1 MVLTSFQ
8 DIDSRALFLA
18 GGLLMLSVLFL
29 ISYKRQQRHIHSGKE
44 LVRGA
49 GRNENGR
56 LAIELLFHVA
66 QPNKWYRI
74 AAYFDL
80 VAKSKEGFFERFEM
94 TRHRF
99 KLSLQDRAGGVLV
112 NETRP
117 FQDFAI
123 FALSRRKEASSMI
136 GAQST
141 LRCHG
146 DGVPILEFVPPQTGD
161 YRITFE
167 ITGEETIKDGRF
179 EYESTLEYFAL
190 SVREGVLPMKSQA
203 YPHEKL
209 DLRQAANGSTAR

>member
-29 ISYKRQQRHIHSGKE
+29 ISYKREQRHIHSGKE

-56 LAIELLFHVA
+56 LAIDLLFHVA

-123 FALSRRKEASSMI
+123 FALPNPLCVVMETAFRF
-136 GAQST
+136 
-141 LRCHG
+141 
-146 DGVPILEFVPPQTGD
+146 EFVPPQTGD

-179 EYESTLEYFAL
+179 EYESGLEYFAL

-203 YPHEKL
+203 CPHEKL
-209 DLRQAANGSTAR
+209 DLRQAANRSTAR